1 MNRYR
6 NAFVFLIL
14 AVVSLNFTSAQTN
27 DNNPFETDFTK
38 EAMLFG
44 TGAVAGF
51 TALAMLFS
59 IDPLNE
65 TELSSFDPLDVNE
78 FDRIAIG
85 KLDDDHLGD
94 ALLWGSYLLPLTFLA
109 DEQARSDFGDLA
121 LMYGEVLLLNAS
133 INGIVKGLTKRV
145 RPFVYDEQS
154 SFEEKTTV
162 NARLSFYSGHVSISA
177 SNSFFTAAVLNE
189 YVTNGTTRALIW
201 SAAVVYPAIVGFERI
216 VNHWHFPT
224 DVIVGYIVGAAIGYL
239 IPLIHKTGNEEINP
253 DVPAENFY
261 NPLIGFKINF

>member
-1 MNRYR
+1 MKQYR
-6 NAFVFLIL
+6 NALVFLIITL
-14 AVVSLNFTSAQTN
+14 VSFNFSSAQNN
-27 DNNPFETDFTK
+27 DKTPFETDHTK
-38 EAMLFG
+38 EALLFG
-44 TGAVAGF
+44 TGTVAGL
-51 TALAMLFS
+51 TALAILFS
-59 IDPLNE
+59 MDPLNE
-65 TELSSFDPLDVNE
+65 TEISSFNPLDVNE

-94 ALLWGSYLLPLTFLA
+94 ALLWSSYLLPLTFLA
-109 DEQARSDFGDLA
+109 DEQACNNFGDLS

-145 RPFVYDEQS
+145 RPFVYNEKS
-154 SFEEKTTV
+154 VFEEKTTV

-189 YVTNGTTRALIW
+189 YVTNSTARALIW
-201 SAAVVYPAIVGFERI
+201 SGAVVYPAIVGFERI

-239 IPLIHKTGNEEINP
+239 IPLIHKAGNEEMNP
-253 DVPAENFY
+253 DIPEENFY
-261 NPLIGFKINF
+261 KPVIGFRINF